1 MRVIELKSIPHDK
14 GIRWHI
20 RLNDDR
26 LVYASH
32 FYPSN
37 NFNARISDGYFQDK
51 FEDILTWDC
60 IAEETLFL
68 GRNNEAEST
77 KAMIKILSKC
87 GIDFTD
93 KTQTKN
99 PLQEKDEFEL
109 FRIKIKTNPIVRGIN
124 VRNIYLNY
132 PSIETQNLI
141 LRKPNE
147 NDILEIYSIIQEP
160 LIKKYYKSPEESYN
174 DINLVRQ
181 MFYETP
187 IQSFKQLGLIS
198 WVIVRKTDNKVIGV
212 RDCFI
217 DNIYQ
222 EPIELQGFIA
232 KDFRN
237 NGYGT
242 EALVGV
248 IKFFY
253 ENGVK
258 KFQANSYSN
267 NIPSVRILQKIGFKK
282 TSEHPF
288 INIGIYKLFLK

>member
-1 MRVIELKSIPHDK
+1 MRVIELKSIPYAK

-20 RLNDDR
+20 RLDDDR

-60 IAEETLFL
+60 IADEILSL
-68 GRNNEAEST
+68 HRNNESEST
-77 KAMIKILSKC
+77 KGMIKILSKL
-87 GIDFTD
+87 GIHF
-93 KTQTKN
+93 KTQIKN
-99 PLQEKDEFEL
+99 SLQEKDEFEL

-124 VRNIYLNY
+124 VSNIYLNY

-147 NDILEIYSIIQEP
+147 NDIPEIYSIIQEP
-160 LIKKYYKSPEESYN
+160 LIKKYYKSPEENYN

-181 MFYETP
+181 MFYEIP
-187 IQSFKQLGLIS
+187 IQSFRQLGLIS
-198 WVIVRKTDNKVIGV
+198 WVIVRKTDNKIIGI

-217 DNIYQ
+217 DNVY
-222 EPIELQGFIA
+222 EKPIELQGFIA

-237 NGYGT
+237 KGYGT
-242 EALVGV
+242 EALIGA

-253 ENGVK
+253 KNGVK

-267 NIPSVRILQKIGFKK
+267 NIPSVTILQKVGFKK
-282 TSEHPF
+282 TAEHPF
-288 INIGIYKLFLK
+288 MKIAVYNLFLT